1 MRATIVCPCPWHV
14 PRDRSTKG
22 RAMLAKLAGMH
33 DSGMTVDHVGFW
45 TGRPGNVATNG
56 IAIIGRPSGP
66 CIKLSGFFVNFKM

>member
-1 MRATIVCPCPWHV
+1 
-14 PRDRSTKG
+14 
-22 RAMLAKLAGMH
+22 MLAKLAGMH